1 MSSTSNGLSKLY
13 SNDITSYPSE
23 LASQSKPEA
32 QSLIVGS
39 VDSTGGIISDSD
51 GELRYEECISDDE
64 PSDIPVMDIESTSVI
79 LRSLRLNVHTSPGHN
94 WDHELIIDPGANASL
109 VCEGRLLNKLVPL
122 CSKVKGIDD
131 TPLLGVKGQN
141 SLRLK
146 SGVYARIM
154 VLSFTIGCGMT
165 TFSSTVLL
173 ETRLLH
179 TRLSRMG
186 MLRARTTS

>member
-23 LASQSKPEA
+23 LASQSKPET

-39 VDSTGGIISDSD
+39 VDSTGGKIIDSD

-64 PSDIPVMDIESTSVI
+64 PSDIPIMDIESTSVI
-79 LRSLRLNVHTSPGHN
+79 LRSLRLNVHTSPSHN
-94 WDHELIIDPGANASL
+94 WDHELIIDSGANASL

-131 TPLLGVKGQN
+131 TLLLGVKG
-141 SLRLK
+141 
-146 SGVYARIM
+146 
-154 VLSFTIGCGMT
+154 
-165 TFSSTVLL
+165 
-173 ETRLLH
+173 
-179 TRLSRMG
+179 
-186 MLRARTTS
+186 